1 MALLSLIQ
9 QLTSEPLNFHL
20 PILIFPQ
27 KRVEYEAMRLEKHN
41 IKIEGS
47 DIRVEVTFLDKKDA
61 KEFKRLFD
69 LWKKLN
75 DGLVKYGR
83 KVNIP
88 EVISE
93 GMFCVFSKS
102 VRYQKK
108 IKGEGKV
115 SFDTIN
121 LKKNRTE
128 QVKACSVES
137 DLTSFGPKSEWDDL
151 YFMDFYRDGKLDGSF
166 DVYLIPDELVYS
178 NLVNKN
184 QTMKEQQAEK
194 RRPRMSI
201 KDIIVEN
208 KIKPLAK
215 NVKVWQ

>member
-1 MALLSLIQ
+1 M
-9 QLTSEPLNFHL
+9 
-20 PILIFPQ
+20 
-27 KRVEYEAMRLEKHN
+27 KLEKHTISIGKN
-41 IKIEGS
+41 NLEIE
-47 DIRVEVTFLDKKDA
+47 VAHLDRKDA

-75 DGLVKYGR
+75 NGLIKYGR

-88 EVISE
+88 EVLSE

-102 VRYQKK
+102 VRFQRK
-108 IKGEGKV
+108 IKGVGKV
-115 SFDTIN
+115 SFDTID
-121 LKKNRTE
+121 LKKERLE
-128 QVKACSVES
+128 QIKACSIEK

-166 DVYLIPDELVYS
+166 DVYLIPNKLIYS
-178 NLVNKN
+178 NKVNKG
-184 QTMKEQQAEK
+184 QTLKQQQAEK

-201 KDIIVEN
+201 KEVIAKN
-208 KIKPLAK
+208 KIKPLSK